1 MVGRRLGRH
10 VTGALAVLAVL
21 MWAATATAQTG
32 MIKGTVT
39 GADGKPVE
47 GATVTITQRG
57 TNNART
63 VKTNKKGEYVQLG
76 IFPGE
81 YTVAAEKNELK
92 ASVDMHLGLGENNVP
107 LKLAPV
113 GPSAE
118 QKARGEKLQKAFDE
132 GVEASKAEKFDE
144 AIAKFNEA
152 LVMAPNCAD
161 CYYNI
166 GFANS
171 QKKEWDAAEA
181 AYKKATEIKPD
192 YVEAWNGLANVY
204 NQENKPDLA
213 MEAASK
219 AGQYS
224 GGGAGGGGS
233 AASLYN
239 QGVILWNQNKF
250 AEAKEKFEAATKADA
265 SYADAHYRLG
275 MADLNLGDMPGAI
288 AAFEGYLKAAPDG
301 PHAAEV
307 KATLAAL
314 KK

>member
-1 MVGRRLGRH
+1 MSGKTLGRQLAGIAA
-10 VTGALAVLAVL
+10 GAALL
-21 MWAATATAQTG
+21 MWAAAATAQTG
-32 MIKGTVT
+32 TIKGVVT

-47 GATVTITQRG
+47 GATVTVTQHG
-57 TNNART
+57 SKNGRT
-63 VKTNKKGEYVQLG
+63 IKTNKRGEFGLVG

-81 YTVAAEKNELK
+81 YTILAEKDDLK
-92 ASVDMHLGLGENNVP
+92 SSVDMHLGLGDNEVP
-107 LKLAPV
+107 IKLAPA

-118 QKARGEKLQKAFDE
+118 QKAFGEKLQKAFDE
-132 GVEASKAEKFDE
+132 GVALSKEEKYDD

-152 LVMAPNCAD
+152 LGMAPNCHD

-171 QKKEWDAAEA
+171 QKKEWAAAEA
-181 AYKKATEIKPD
+181 AYKKATELKPD

-204 NQENKPDLA
+204 NQEKKPDLA
-213 MEAASK
+213 LEAAAK
-219 AGQYS
+219 AGQLS

-233 AASLYN
+233 ASSLYN

-265 SYADAHYRLG
+265 KYGDAYYRLG

-288 AAFEGYLKAAPDG
+288 AAFEGYMKAAPDG

-307 KATLAAL
+307 KNTLAAL